1 MVYEVVDL
9 IIAVDQRSAIFWL
22 RFWISEECYRCL
34 VVWDLTNRYLRL
46 YVHRLSL
53 RGGNSAEGLDLSVV
67 EACWLAKACKTHRAR
82 VDTVKLR

>member
-9 IIAVDQRSAIFWL
+9 IIAVDQRSAIFRL
-22 RFWISEECYRCL
+22 RFWISEECYCCL

-53 RGGNSAEGLDLSVV
+53 RGGDSAEGLDLSVV
-67 EACWLAKACKTHRAR
+67 EACWLAKAGKTHRAR
-82 VDTVKLR
+82 VDTVKFR